1 MSLLVADLE
10 PLAPPPTTI
19 VSSFIVESSQAL
31 DSEFEAFQGQALTWQ
46 SQRYKVQ
53 RLSEMLYQLHR
64 AVVGGEETQRN
75 CALLSLAMVIFQT
88 KTKTSG
94 KQFVLQTT
102 EDWGS

>member
-64 AVVGGEETQRN
+64 AVWGGGRRHKGT
-75 CALLSLAMVIFQT
+75 
-88 KTKTSG
+88 
-94 KQFVLQTT
+94 VLF
-102 EDWGS
+102 